1 MLFRKTYFLS
11 LFKRSALFGVA
22 VAGLF
27 CVWMPLSAQ
36 ERAGGER
43 ASRFMNRIDQEEG
56 AKRLADFRQQRLDG
70 DFCFEFQLQ
79 HKPRK
84 SIRTIRYEG
93 VMWGS
98 WNESGPVTR
107 FRISPAREQVDGP
120 LAKAEAV
127 ELIIQNGISP
137 QAWLR
142 RSADGVFELIQGEA
156 LFDPIL
162 PGLLY
167 SPFDLQMPFV
177 YWEDFIYE
185 GPALIGTSRVGQ
197 QFLMQPPD
205 GSASAARGI
214 SGVRVS
220 LDDTYNALWR
230 IEVMDT
236 QKQMSSRFAVE
247 SFKKVEEQYIV
258 KRITLT
264 DYPTKDRTTFEVRA
278 ASVGISLG
286 RDLFQP
292 NSTLD
297 PDEWIPG
304 EMENL

>member
-1 MLFRKTYFLS
+1 MKN
-11 LFKRSALFGVA
+11 K
-22 VAGLF
+22 
-27 CVWMPLSAQ
+27 
-36 ERAGGER
+36 ER
-43 ASRFMNRIDQEEG
+43 
-56 AKRLADFRQQRLDG
+56 
-70 DFCFEFQLQ
+70 
-79 HKPRK
+79 
-84 SIRTIRYEG
+84 
-93 VMWGS
+93 
-98 WNESGPVTR
+98 
-107 FRISPAREQVDGP
+107 
-120 LAKAEAV
+120 
-127 ELIIQNGISP
+127 
-137 QAWLR
+137 
-142 RSADGVFELIQGEA
+142 
-156 LFDPIL
+156 
-162 PGLLY
+162 
-167 SPFDLQMPFV
+167 
-177 YWEDFIYE
+177 EDFIYE